1 MTKRKTLGVW
11 RYVFAATALLPV
23 AILADSPQPAAA
35 DPAAQQA
42 VDQNIQQIKQQAL
55 DVEQQALAAEEDFLY
70 PVRTRVN
77 IYVGVLIPGMLIKD
91 MTISVDGG
99 APVHYAYNEKES
111 QVLQDGGL
119 QRVLRINAEPG
130 SHQIRA
136 QFVAQYS
143 DAKAGDPPFTGSL
156 SASFDKTERTADI
169 ELALLR
175 EGFLTPPE
183 LRLKDW
189 RPAS

>member
-1 MTKRKTLGVW
+1 MTKRKSLGVW
-11 RYVFAATALLPV
+11 RCVFAAAALLPV
-23 AILADSPQPAAA
+23 AILADSPQPAV

-42 VDQNIQQIKQQAL
+42 VDQNLQQLKQQAL
-55 DVEQQALAAEEDFLY
+55 DIDQQALAAEEDFLY

-91 MTISVDGG
+91 MTITIDGG
-99 APVHYAYNEKES
+99 APLHYEYNAKES

-130 SHQIRA
+130 SHQVHA
-136 QFVAQYS
+136 EFTAQYS
-143 DAKAGDPPFTGSL
+143 DAKAGDAPFTGSL
-156 SASFDKTERTADI
+156 NASFDKSERTADI

-175 EGFLTPPE
+175 TGFLTPPE